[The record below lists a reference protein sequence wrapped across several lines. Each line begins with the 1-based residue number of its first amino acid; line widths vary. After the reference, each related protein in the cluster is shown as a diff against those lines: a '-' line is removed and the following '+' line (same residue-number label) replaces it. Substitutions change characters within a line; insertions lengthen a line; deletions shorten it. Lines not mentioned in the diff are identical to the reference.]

1 MSQRSASS
9 APPLRQMLEGLISVP
24 SVSSVNPRFD
34 QSNRPV
40 LDLLAG
46 WLEDA
51 GFQVEIL
58 PIPGQPEKANL
69 VATLGGQEAGSSG
82 STPIRRGPSGTGL
95 PTDLTRLGDPGS
107 GRAGLDAGLN
117 IQGSPV
123 SGIGRDQ
130 LSGLV
135 LSGHADTVPFDEH
148 LWRHDPLR
156 LTEADGRL
164 YGVGTADMK
173 SFLGL
178 AIEAAR
184 SFRPADL
191 KRPLILLATA
201 DEESAMHGARALV
214 ESGRALGRHAVI
226 GEPTSLRPVRA
237 HKGVMAEAI
246 RLTGRSGHASD
257 PGLGNNALEGMHEVL
272 TAVLAWRDEL
282 KQLHRDPAF
291 VIEHPTLNVG
301 HIHGGDNFNRIC
313 GHCELHID
321 IRPLPHQEPDQ
332 LRAELRQRV
341 APIAERRDLQLEIEP
356 LFPSIPPAE
365 TAAGA
370 AIVQAAEALTG
381 HRAETASFG
390 TEAPFLNA
398 LGMETIVFGPGDID
412 QAHQPNEY
420 LALDR
425 IPPMLGYLRQ
435 LIQRFCVDG

>member
-1 MSQRSASS
+1 MSQRSIST
-9 APPLRQMLEGLISVP
+9 APPLRQMLEDLIAVP
-24 SVSSVNPRFD
+24 SVSSVNPRWD

-40 LDLLAG
+40 VDLLAG

-51 GFQVEIL
+51 GFRVEIL
-58 PIPGQPEKANL
+58 PIPGQAEKVNL
-69 VATLGGQEAGSSG
+69 VATLGGSG
-82 STPIRRGPSGTGL
+82 
-95 PTDLTRLGDPGS
+95 
-107 GRAGLDAGLN
+107 
-117 IQGSPV
+117 QGEQPP
-123 SGIGRDQ
+123 
-130 LSGLV
+130 SGLV
-135 LSGHADTVPFDEH
+135 LSGHTDTVPFDAH
-148 LWRHDPLR
+148 LWNNDPLR

-164 YGVGTADMK
+164 YGIGTADMK

-184 SFRPADL
+184 SFRPAAL

-214 ESGRALGRHAVI
+214 ESKRVLGRYAVI

-237 HKGVMAEAI
+237 HKGVMAETI

-257 PGLGNNALEGMHEVL
+257 PTLGNNALEGMHEVL
-272 TAVLAWRDEL
+272 GALLTWRDEL
-282 KQLHRDPAF
+282 KRDHRNPAF
-291 VIEHPTLNVG
+291 AIDYPTMNVG

-321 IRPLPHQEPDQ
+321 IRPLPHQEPEQ
-332 LRAELRQRV
+332 LRAEMRQRI
-341 APIAERRDLQLEIEP
+341 APIAERRELALELEP

-365 TAAGA
+365 TAVGA

-381 HRAETASFG
+381 HRAESVSFG

-398 LGMETIVFGPGDID
+398 LGMETIVLGPGDID

-425 IPPMLGYLRQ
+425 IPPMLGYLRA
-435 LIQRFCVDG
+435 LIQAFCVDD